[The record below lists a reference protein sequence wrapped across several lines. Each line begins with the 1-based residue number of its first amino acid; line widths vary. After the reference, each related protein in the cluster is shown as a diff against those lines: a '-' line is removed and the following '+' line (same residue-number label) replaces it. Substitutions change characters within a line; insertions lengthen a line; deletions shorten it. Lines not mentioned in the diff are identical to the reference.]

1 MKVDAWQIKVLLM
14 SAVVQ
19 DSPKQYCIGFIPA
32 AEPKQQCQSKA
43 DPPNQEERL
52 QRQNILTSLA
62 LIGNLKGC
70 IVLSLCLEIEIYIE
84 RNAIRKFI
92 LRKCTER
99 YFFNSVIW
107 GWDMQEKCVFLLVA
121 YLPR

>member
-1 MKVDAWQIKVLLM
+1 MADK
-14 SAVVQ
+14 SAAAVRCRLRL
-19 DSPKQYCIGFIPA
+19 PKAILHWIYYSCGA
-32 AEPKQQCQSKA
+32 KTEQCQSKA

-62 LIGNLKGC
+62 LNGNLKGC
-70 IVLSLCLEIEIYIE
+70 IVRSLCLEIEIYIE

-92 LRKCTER
+92 LRKCTEQ

-107 GWDMQEKCVFLLVA
+107 GWDMQEKRVFLLVA

>member
-1 MKVDAWQIKVLLM
+1 M
-14 SAVVQ
+14 
-19 DSPKQYCIGFIPA
+19 
-32 AEPKQQCQSKA
+32 
-43 DPPNQEERL
+43 R
-52 QRQNILTSLA
+52 
-62 LIGNLKGC
+62 
-70 IVLSLCLEIEIYIE
+70 SLCLEIEIYIE

-92 LRKCTER
+92 LRKCTEQ